1 MNIKYILVL
10 IALGLFIIVCLQ
22 NVEQIPMHFLF
33 WEFNISKLLLLI
45 LILIIG
51 IFIGMLIP
59 GLLTKSSK
67 QKDNITS
74 K

>member
-1 MNIKYILVL
+1 MNIKYILIL

-45 LILIIG
+45 LTLIIG

-67 QKDNITS
+67 QKDNITV

>member
-1 MNIKYILVL
+1 MNIKYILIL

-45 LILIIG
+45 LTLIIG
-51 IFIGMLIP
+51 IFIGMLIH

-67 QKDNITS
+67 QKDNIG
-74 K
+74 

>member
-67 QKDNITS
+67 QKDNITA